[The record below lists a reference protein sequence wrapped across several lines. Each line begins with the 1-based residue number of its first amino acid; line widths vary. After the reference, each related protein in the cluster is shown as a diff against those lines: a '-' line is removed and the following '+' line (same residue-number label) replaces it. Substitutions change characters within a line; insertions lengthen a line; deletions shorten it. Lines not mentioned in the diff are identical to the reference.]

1 MDKIRVLLA
10 DDHALF
16 RQGLRRLLE
25 MEPDMEVVGEAG
37 SGRAAQAMVA
47 ATQPHVILMDLSM
60 PDGDGLEAT
69 RAILQ
74 EHPQTRVLILTM
86 HQEEDRVF
94 QTLRLGAHG
103 YLLKDAESG
112 ELLRAIRAVQ
122 EGHNFLSPA
131 AATRVVQRLR
141 RTEGASPTTAKLGKA
156 DLEVLALLAQG
167 LSNQEIAERLY
178 LSEKTVRNRL
188 YSLFQKLHVKNRT
201 EAALHAIKEGLAS
214 PPGAFVP

>member
-1 MDKIRVLLA
+1 MDKIRVVLA

-37 SGRAAQAMVA
+37 SGRAAREMAA
-47 ATQPHVILMDLSM
+47 ATQPHIILMDLSM

-74 EHPQTRVLILTM
+74 ELPQTKVLIVTM

-94 QTLRLGAHG
+94 QALRLGAHG

-131 AATRVVQRLR
+131 AATRVVQKLR
-141 RTEGASPTTAKLGKA
+141 RGEGASPTRAKLGKA

-188 YSLFQKLHVKNRT
+188 SFLFQKMHVKNRT
-201 EAALHAIKEGLAS
+201 EAALWAIKEGLA
-214 PPGAFVP
+214 PQGL